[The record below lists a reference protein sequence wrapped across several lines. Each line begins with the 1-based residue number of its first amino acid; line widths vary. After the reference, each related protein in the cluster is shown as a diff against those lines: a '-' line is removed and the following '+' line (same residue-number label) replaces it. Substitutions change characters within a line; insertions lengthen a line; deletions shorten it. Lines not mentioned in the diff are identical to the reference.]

1 MNDSNSKASTTR
13 RGMRTLGQSVTRV
26 SSPVMRR
33 RGFAEAAILT
43 NWDSIV
49 GQQLA
54 DHSQPSRIVFPRG
67 ERAGGTLHLRV
78 SSAFA
83 PDIQHLAPQI
93 IERING
99 HFGYAAIARLE
110 LHQGWVTAPD
120 RRQSTPEADIV
131 PAPDPALTEAIAKVE
146 GEQLGA
152 ALDRL
157 VQARA
162 LAQAKS
168 KTKSQ
173 AKSQAK
179 TGAKA
184 GAKPAGT
191 GPDSPPRGND

>member
-1 MNDSNSKASTTR
+1 MNDSGQKSSTTR
-13 RGMRTLGQSVTRV
+13 HGMRTLGHSVTRI

-83 PDIQHLAPQI
+83 PDIQHLSPQI

-120 RRQSTPEADIV
+120 RRQ
-131 PAPDPALTEAIAKVE
+131 PAPETDTPPAPNPSLTEAIAKVD
-146 GEQLGA
+146 GEELGA
-152 ALDRL
+152 ALERL
-157 VQARA
+157 AEARARA
-162 LAQAKS
+162 LAKAQAA
-168 KTKSQ
+168 
-173 AKSQAK
+173 AKAPTDKKPK
-179 TGAKA
+179 TGPKI
-184 GAKPAGT
+184 P
-191 GPDSPPRGND
+191 